1 MKRLLCGSVV
11 FAASIALASCSSDPT
26 GDFRGDPARITAS
39 PSSVFLNQGADKA
52 VVVRLEDDQGDPLP
66 GDFELT
72 ATGSG
77 ITVERNP
84 EFQGTTVG
92 VPLESE
98 AQFIITA
105 GDAPLPSSF
114 SLSAGGLSI
123 DIPVV
128 VLPTAVASAVFSNA
142 TPAMN
147 QPVTVTA
154 EGYTFLSS
162 ASVVIGGDSALILA
176 NDGTSLTFLP
186 NPGGTGPAQLGG
198 IAINFLPSAPLSI
211 PTVAEITVAP
221 LSAVPGT
228 EAPATAPSLP
238 VPAEGEIAGF
248 FDGPDFAATTT
259 HFYKLLV
266 TEAGVYTVTMDWD
279 LGSDIDLILCP
290 TEAFAFDSPTDPTD
304 DDDPANCDLTA
315 ATGAHPEV
323 GEYNLTPGDYW
334 VWADDFAPFDDPPGT
349 PAIGAE
355 IQIVVQHDPPA
366 AEIRKVAA
374 AELKVRK

>member
-39 PSSVFLNQGADKA
+39 PSSVFLNQGADEA

-84 EFQGTTVG
+84 DFQGTTVG

-142 TPAMN
+142 TPALN
-147 QPVTVTA
+147 EPVTVTA
-154 EGYTFLSS
+154 EGYTFLPT

-186 NPGGTGPAQLGG
+186 APGGTGPAQLGG
-198 IAINFLPSAPLSI
+198 VAIDFLPAAELSL

-221 LSAVPGT
+221 LSAAPGT
-228 EAPATAPSLP
+228 DDPATAPSLP
-238 VPAEGEIAGF
+238 VPAEGAIAGF
-248 FDGPDFAATTT
+248 FDGPDFVAAVD
-259 HFYKLLV
+259 HFYKLTI
-266 TEAGVYTVTMDWD
+266 TEEGVYTVTMDWD
-279 LGSDIDLILCP
+279 IGSDIDMFLCP
-290 TEAFAFDSPTDPTD
+290 DPGAIT
-304 DDDPANCDLTA
+304 ASCDFQA
-315 ATGAHPEV
+315 ATGAHPEA
-323 GEYNLTPGDYW
+323 GSFTLAPGTYFI
-334 VWADDFAPFDDPPGT
+334 VADDFGAD
-349 PAIGAE
+349 AAGAE
-355 IQIVVQHDPPA
+355 LSIVVQHDPLPLPELRLQRPA
-366 AEIRKVAA
+366 ARN
-374 AELKVRK
+374 KVRK